1 MHEMSIAINVI
12 NIACKEAQKD
22 GAESIS
28 VIEMEVGSLS
38 GVMIDSLTFCYEA
51 ACKDTMA
58 EDSALK
64 IIPIPATAK
73 CLKCKH
79 EFEIESFMALCPEC
93 ESYEI
98 DILRGRELRLKAIS
112 VN

>member
-1 MHEMSIAINVI
+1 MSIAINVI
-12 NIACKEAQKD
+12 DIACKEARKD
-22 GAESIS
+22 GADSIS
-28 VIEMEVGSLS
+28 MIELDVGSLS
-38 GVMIDSLTFCYEA
+38 GVMIDSLTFCYES

-64 IIPIPATAK
+64 INEIPAMAK
-73 CLKCKH
+73 CIRCAA
-79 EFEIESFMALCPEC
+79 EFEIESFMAICPKC

-98 DILRGRELRLKAIS
+98 EILQGRELKLKAIN